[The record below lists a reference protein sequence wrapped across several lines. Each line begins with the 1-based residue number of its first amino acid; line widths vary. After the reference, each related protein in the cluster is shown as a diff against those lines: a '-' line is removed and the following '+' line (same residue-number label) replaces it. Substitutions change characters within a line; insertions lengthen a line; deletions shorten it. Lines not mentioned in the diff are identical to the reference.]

1 MGFEPIVT
9 GATIQRV
16 SRFATATPI
25 GTLVVPHNRFELL
38 FPGCKPGVLPL
49 DEWDLVGG
57 ARQDQTANLLFAKQ
71 ALSRLSYG
79 PLYSWC
85 PIADSNRCC
94 LVENQVSYPLDE
106 WDLCLARRPGV
117 EPGTVGFGGRCS
129 VN

>member
-25 GTLVVPHNRFELL
+25 GALMSHNRVELL
-38 FPGCKPGVLPL
+38 SPGCKPGVLPL

-57 ARQDQTANLLFAKQ
+57 ARQNQTANLLIAKQ

-79 PLYSWC
+79 P
-85 PIADSNRCC
+85 
-94 LVENQVSYPLDE
+94 
-106 WDLCLARRPGV
+106 
-117 EPGTVGFGGRCS
+117 
-129 VN
+129 